1 MRKLSELYPGLPD
14 IDINDIKINSKEVK
28 EHDIF
33 ICTHGVTADRHD
45 YVDEAIK
52 NGASA
57 VVSEKPLKVNVP
69 LIKVEDTNKEL
80 PLLASR
86 FYNHPEDKLD
96 IIGITG
102 TNGKTT
108 VAAIIQ
114 DLIGNDICGY
124 MGTNGLIVKDKQ
136 IPIRNTTPDA
146 DRLYKYFNYFV
157 ENGCHILSMEA
168 SSESFYRERL
178 QNIRFKVGIIT
189 TITEDHLNIHKT
201 LSNYV
206 SCKKQLLKQVQD
218 NGYSIL
224 NVDDK
229 YYEECYQ
236 VANGTIL
243 TYGKKESTLRIKDII
258 ISDINTKICLIY
270 NNKEYNITSPLL
282 GEFNVYN
289 LCAAILAL
297 ISLDYKIED
306 IINRLPNIKSPSG
319 RVQLLDYNQDYKIV
333 LDYAHTTDAFSSLYS
348 LLRKIN
354 KGKIITVTGSAGGR
368 EKEKRSSMG
377 KIVLD
382 NSNYVIFTMDDP
394 RNEDVNE
401 IIDDLVSDSN
411 KTNYERIIDRR
422 KAIYHAL
429 DIANKD
435 DIVLIAGKGTDNY
448 MAIGNEY
455 LPYNDIE
462 VINDYFNK

>member
-57 VVSEKPLKVNVP
+57 VVSERPLKVNVP

-201 LSNYV
+201 LSNYI

-236 VANGTIL
+236 VANGT
-243 TYGKKESTLRIKDII
+243 Y
-258 ISDINTKICLIY
+258 
-270 NNKEYNITSPLL
+270 
-282 GEFNVYN
+282 
-289 LCAAILAL
+289 
-297 ISLDYKIED
+297 
-306 IINRLPNIKSPSG
+306 
-319 RVQLLDYNQDYKIV
+319 VQL
-333 LDYAHTTDAFSSLYS
+333 F
-348 LLRKIN
+348 
-354 KGKIITVTGSAGGR
+354 
-368 EKEKRSSMG
+368 
-377 KIVLD
+377 
-382 NSNYVIFTMDDP
+382 
-394 RNEDVNE
+394 
-401 IIDDLVSDSN
+401 
-411 KTNYERIIDRR
+411 
-422 KAIYHAL
+422 
-429 DIANKD
+429 
-435 DIVLIAGKGTDNY
+435 
-448 MAIGNEY
+448 
-455 LPYNDIE
+455 
-462 VINDYFNK
+462 